1 MTENTPLPAEAQ
13 IAWDAYVEMGRSK
26 SAYFSYLQDHDR
38 KYQHGGNPSLAES
51 LQLEKL
57 LKAHDEKVNAFNRA
71 MKNVVDREARELL
84 LQKISAGSAGQKE

>member
-1 MTENTPLPAEAQ
+1 MTGNTQLPADARK
-13 IAWDAYVEMGRSK
+13 AWDAYVEMGRSK
-26 SAYFSYLQDHDR
+26 SAYFGYLQDLDR
-38 KYQHGGNPSLAES
+38 KYRHGGNPTLAES

-57 LKAHDEKVNAFNRA
+57 LKAHDEKVTAFNRA